1 MFIAEYRQEAETL
14 ENRGDSMSAHTLMLD
29 DTWDITLNSDGKI
42 KTATGAYAIAQNGS
56 NAVRLFTKDA
66 YFDQQ
71 KGIPHFDIELGHGI
85 AAVPILESRIRQA
98 LLQVDGISDAL
109 AVLEIQK
116 DRILGGNAYITLT
129 GGETAKIS
137 F

>member
-1 MFIAEYRQEAETL
+1 
-14 ENRGDSMSAHTLMLD
+14 MSAYTLMLD
-29 DTWDITLNSDGKI
+29 DSWDITLNSDGKI
-42 KTATGAYAIAQNGS
+42 KMVSGAYAVAQNGS

-71 KGIPHFDIELGHGI
+71 KGIPHFDIELGHSI
-85 AAVPILESRIRQA
+85 AAVPMLENRIRQA
-98 LLQVDGISDAL
+98 LLNVEGISDAL
-109 AVLEIQK
+109 AVLEVEK
-116 DRILGGNAYITLT
+116 NRILGGNAYITLT

>member
-1 MFIAEYRQEAETL
+1 MAKQVVLMVEVI
-14 ENRGDSMSAHTLMLD
+14 MSAYTLFLD
-29 DTWDITLNSDGKI
+29 DKWDITLNSDGKI
-42 KTATGAYAIAQNGS
+42 KTATGAYAIAQNGC
-56 NAVRLFTKDA
+56 NATRLFTKDA
-66 YFDQQ
+66 YFNQL

-85 AAVPILESRIRQA
+85 AAVPIIESRIKQA
-98 LLQVDGISDAL
+98 LLNVEGISDAL
-109 AVLEIQK
+109 AVLDIQK

>member
-1 MFIAEYRQEAETL
+1 
-14 ENRGDSMSAHTLMLD
+14 MSAYTLFLD
-29 DTWDITLNSDGKI
+29 DSWDITLNSDGKI
-42 KTATGAYAIAQNGS
+42 KTATEAYAIAQNGC
-56 NAVRLFTKDA
+56 NATRLFTKDA

-85 AAVPILESRIRQA
+85 AAVPIIESRIKQA
-98 LLQVDGISDAL
+98 LLNVEGISDAL
-109 AVLEIQK
+109 AVLDIEK